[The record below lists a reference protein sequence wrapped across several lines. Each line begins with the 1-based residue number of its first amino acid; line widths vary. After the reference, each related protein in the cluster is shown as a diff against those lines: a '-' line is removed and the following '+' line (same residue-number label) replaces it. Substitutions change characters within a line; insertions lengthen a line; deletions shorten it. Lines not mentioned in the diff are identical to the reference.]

1 MPTLGS
7 NFNQNLSLAMKIVI
21 RPHPQTVNN
30 STPNAMGIAI
40 PIAYP
45 NPSDALF
52 HPDRKQ
58 IKLIFSRINHKS
70 DLTLIWV
77 PQYVTNSKALTEIR
91 QAWHSHLAKLAQSVM
106 WELSIC
112 SLVPLLTQPSTIDRL
127 DFTLDEGKIL
137 SSNPTYY
144 PLEVIHFGDKVKLQ
158 TYRPQLNCCK

>member
-1 MPTLGS
+1 MPWA
-7 NFNQNLSLAMKIVI
+7 Q
-21 RPHPQTVNN
+21 QY
-30 STPNAMGIAI
+30 I

-58 IKLIFSRINHKS
+58 IKLIFSRIIHKS

-91 QAWHSHLAKLAQSVM
+91 QAWHSLLAKLSQSVM
-106 WELSIC
+106 SELSIC
-112 SLVPLLTQPSTIDRL
+112 SLVPLLTQPS
-127 DFTLDEGKIL
+127 DEGKIL
-137 SSNPTYY
+137 SFNPTYY

-158 TYRPQLNCCK
+158 TYRPRLNCCKQGRLDV